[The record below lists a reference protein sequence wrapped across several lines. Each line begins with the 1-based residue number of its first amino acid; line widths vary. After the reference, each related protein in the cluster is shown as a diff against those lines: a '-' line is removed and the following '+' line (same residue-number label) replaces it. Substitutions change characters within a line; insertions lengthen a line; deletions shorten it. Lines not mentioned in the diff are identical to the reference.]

1 MMIPGPP
8 LGPEIVTASPEAVL
22 AALEQFD
29 PDLSWQAARPT
40 VIPMLPRQRPY
51 PLPVGDRV
59 TVALPPGIDVGFG
72 LDLGPA
78 VAFVVER
85 QLAGWGV
92 DRATLVAAAL
102 DNVRRLAQGFRP
114 SLVVRSKI
122 GDVPTRII
130 QTGEGIAS
138 ALLLAP
144 DTLPRLIG
152 NGPHVLLAPMRDVL
166 IALPSDVDPAFA
178 AWLAAELASM
188 DPNCLR
194 QGLFRHTG
202 GRVIRE
208 TVDRDALLG
217 RRSVANAMH

>member
-8 LGPEIVTASPEAVL
+8 LGPEMVTASPEAVL

-40 VIPMLPRQRPY
+40 VLPMLPRQRPY
-51 PLPVGDRV
+51 PIPAGDRV
-59 TVALPPGIDVGFG
+59 TVRLPPGIDVGFG

-92 DRATLVAAAL
+92 DRAALVAAAL
-102 DNVRRLAQGFRP
+102 ENVRRLAQRVVP
-114 SLVVRSKI
+114 SLVVGSKI
-122 GDVPTRII
+122 GNVPTRIV

-144 DTLPRLIG
+144 DALPRLIG
-152 NGPHVLLAPMRDVL
+152 NGPHVLLAPMRDIL

-178 AWLAAELASM
+178 AWLAAEFASM
-188 DPNCLR
+188 DPNCLHH
-194 QGLFRHTG
+194 GLFRHED

-208 TVDRDALLG
+208 TIHRHALPG
-217 RRSVANAMH
+217 QRSVANPMH

>member
-8 LGPEIVTASPEAVL
+8 LGPEMVTASPEAVL

-40 VIPMLPRQRPY
+40 VIPMLPRRRPY
-51 PLPVGDRV
+51 PFPVGDRV
-59 TVALPPGIDVGFG
+59 TVTLPPGIDVGFG

-78 VAFVVER
+78 VAFVGGR

-92 DRATLVAAAL
+92 DRAALVAAAL
-102 DNVRRLAQGFRP
+102 DNVRRLAQGIRP
-114 SLVVRSKI
+114 SLVVRSTVD
-122 GDVPTRII
+122 DVPMRIV
-130 QTGEGIAS
+130 QTGKGIAS

-144 DTLPRLIG
+144 DALPSLIG
-152 NGPHVLLAPMRDVL
+152 IGPHLLLAPMRDVL

-178 AWLAAELASM
+178 AWLAVELAAM
-188 DPNCLR
+188 DPNCLHH
-194 QGLFRHTG
+194 GLFRHEG

-208 TVDRDALLG
+208 PVDRDALPG
-217 RRSVANAMH
+217 QRSEANAMH